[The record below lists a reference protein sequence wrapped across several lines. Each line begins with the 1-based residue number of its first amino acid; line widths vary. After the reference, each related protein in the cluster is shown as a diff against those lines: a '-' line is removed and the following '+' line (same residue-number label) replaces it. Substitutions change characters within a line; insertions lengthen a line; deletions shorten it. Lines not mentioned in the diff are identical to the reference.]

1 VVLVVALIIDGFLF
15 YRYQQTL
22 RSTGNDASNAQV
34 SEIANETTSQRTT
47 SAEDTSQ
54 RTTSAEDTSQRTTS
68 AEDTS
73 QRTTSAEDT
82 SQRTTSAEEQNGVQV
97 DVSVVNTPVGLSIQE
112 DGELVHDQV
121 NNPGFYEEFE
131 AEETITIRAADG
143 GAVQVGVDG
152 ENLEPLGTSGV
163 GVVRTFTN
171 ESER

>member
-1 VVLVVALIIDGFLF
+1 VSFLEKLNSPVAVAVVLIVALIIDGFLF

-34 SEIANETTSQRTT
+34 SEIANET
-47 SAEDTSQ
+47 
-54 RTTSAEDTSQRTTS
+54 
-68 AEDTS
+68 TS

-131 AEETITIRAADG
+131 AEETITIGAADG

>member
-1 VVLVVALIIDGFLF
+1 MSFLDKLNSPAVVAVVLVVFLILDGFLF

-22 RSTGNDASNAQV
+22 RSTANDASNAQV

-54 RTTSAEDTSQRTTS
+54 S
-68 AEDTS
+68 
-73 QRTTSAEDT
+73 
-82 SQRTTSAEEQNGVQV
+82 TTSAEEQNGVQV

-112 DGELVHDQV
+112 DGQLVHDQV
-121 NNPGFYEEFE
+121 TNPGFYEEFD
-131 AEETITIRAADG
+131 AEQTITIVAADG

-152 ENLEPLGTSGV
+152 ENLEPLGTSGER
-163 GVVRTFTN
+163 VVRTFTN

>member
-1 VVLVVALIIDGFLF
+1 VSFLDKLNSPAAVAVVLVVVLIIDGFLF

-34 SEIANETTSQRTT
+34 SEIANET
-47 SAEDTSQ
+47 
-54 RTTSAEDTSQRTTS
+54 
-68 AEDTS
+68 TS

>member
-1 VVLVVALIIDGFLF
+1 VSFLEKLNSPVAVAVVLIVALIIDGFLF

-34 SEIANETTSQRTT
+34 SEIANET
-47 SAEDTSQ
+47 
-54 RTTSAEDTSQRTTS
+54 
-68 AEDTS
+68 TS

>member
-1 VVLVVALIIDGFLF
+1 MSFLDKLNSPAAVAVVLVVVLIIDGFLF

-34 SEIANETTSQRTT
+34 SEIANET
-47 SAEDTSQ
+47 
-54 RTTSAEDTSQRTTS
+54 
-68 AEDTS
+68 TS

>member
-1 VVLVVALIIDGFLF
+1 VSFLDKLNSPAAVAVVLVVALIIDGLLF

-34 SEIANETTSQRTT
+34 SEIANET
-47 SAEDTSQ
+47 
-54 RTTSAEDTSQRTTS
+54 
-68 AEDTS
+68 TS